1 MAEKS
6 LKEKTAKGLLWGGI
20 NNGVQQLLILVF
32 GLFLARILSPAD
44 YGVIGMLGI
53 FTGLASTLQE
63 GGFISALTNRPE
75 IKHEDYNSVFWFNIF
90 CGIILYVFLYFSAPY
105 IAAFYEV
112 PDLVGVSRILFLS
125 FLFGSFGI
133 SQQAYLFKNLKVKER
148 AQIDIYPLIISNI
161 VALIMALNG
170 MSYWGIA
177 IQISLY
183 AAINNI
189 LKWYFS
195 PWRPTFNFSIQPIR
209 EMFPFSIKLV
219 ITNIFTQISNNIFS
233 VLLGK
238 FYTESQ
244 VGYFTQS
251 NKWMTMGKGL
261 ITGMITGVAQPVF
274 SQINHEKERQ
284 VYIFR
289 KLLRFSVFISF
300 PMMFGLAFISHEF
313 ILITVTEKW
322 LPCVPILQLL
332 CIWGAF
338 SPIADL
344 YKNMIVSKGK
354 SNIYLWINIIF
365 SIIQFML
372 IYAVIPYGIMWMV
385 GMYTLAYFIYLFIWH
400 YYLNKL
406 LVIRGIDII
415 KDISPYLVTSLFA
428 IGCTYYITSLITNL
442 YLLLPAK

>member
-1 MAEKS
+1 M
-6 LKEKTAKGLLWGGI
+6 
-20 NNGVQQLLILVF
+20 
-32 GLFLARILSPAD
+32 
-44 YGVIGMLGI
+44 
-53 FTGLASTLQE
+53 
-63 GGFISALTNRPE
+63 
-75 IKHEDYNSVFWFNIF
+75 
-90 CGIILYVFLYFSAPY
+90 
-105 IAAFYEV
+105 
-112 PDLVGVSRILFLS
+112 
-125 FLFGSFGI
+125 
-133 SQQAYLFKNLKVKER
+133 
-148 AQIDIYPLIISNI
+148 
-161 VALIMALNG
+161 
-170 MSYWGIA
+170 
-177 IQISLY
+177 
-183 AAINNI
+183 
-189 LKWYFS
+189 
-195 PWRPTFNFSIQPIR
+195 
-209 EMFPFSIKLV
+209 
-219 ITNIFTQISNNIFS
+219 
-233 VLLGK
+233 
-238 FYTESQ
+238 
-244 VGYFTQS
+244 
-251 NKWMTMGKGL
+251 
-261 ITGMITGVAQPVF
+261 
-274 SQINHEKERQ
+274 
-284 VYIFR
+284 YIFR

-442 YLLLPAK
+442 YLLLPAKIIITAVIYVGILWFGKSIILKESIIYLNQLLNRKRN